1 MRRDWNKFGGRIVFY
16 ITDQLPSQTITTE
29 NHSDIDILTIEI
41 AICKNKILFVGIYK
55 PTNLS
60 ETDFTTNLETIISK
74 LSNKYESINPILSQF
89 LDTIALSSLNID
101 PTYFKNSKNPSCI
114 NILLTNCKPSFMKT
128 SVFKT
133 AVSDHHKIISS
144 ITKLQFTRESPKTS
158 YYRDYHKF
166 DINYFS
172 SELSCQLDSTF
183 GYFKDIED
191 CEESNEFSRFYRVF
205 QNLLNFQAWLK
216 KQNLKRQQQSFYD
229 KNFKKSHQDKI

>member
-1 MRRDWNKFGGRIVFY
+1 MAPFFY
-16 ITDQLPSQTITTE
+16 GWGSTASRLQPLR
-29 NHSDIDILTIEI
+29 
-41 AICKNKILFVGIYK
+41 G
-55 PTNLS
+55 
-60 ETDFTTNLETIISK
+60 TIISK
-74 LSNKYESINPILSQF
+74 LSNKYETINPILSQF
-89 LDTIALSSLNID
+89 LDIIALSSLNID
-101 PTYFKNSKNPSCI
+101 PTCFKNSKNPSYI
-114 NILLTNCKPSFMKT
+114 NILLTNCKPSSMKT

-205 QNLLNFQAWLK
+205 QNLLNFQA
-216 KQNLKRQQQSFYD
+216 
-229 KNFKKSHQDKI
+229 